1 MSNLNYKPCHIPLKY
16 RCAIKKSD
24 HIRSTYLR
32 LSGGVCS
39 RQAVEAGKALNSSL
53 AFVPKA
59 GLQVHCTQEPSY
71 QLKPGDYASHCSES
85 VERVHRKNHKSHRS
99 AMEDVVRNFEE
110 IDKILEETK
119 FNMKQSSNT
128 DVQHRPGP
136 YNINIVKETPPA
148 WKEVGD
154 LRRESPREGVLWCSF
169 VYFASCFNNF
179 LSRPQRQFV
188 LLMAFS
194 YV

>member
-1 MSNLNYKPCHIPLKY
+1 M
-16 RCAIKKSD
+16 
-24 HIRSTYLR
+24 
-32 LSGGVCS
+32 GVCS

-85 VERVHRKNHKSHRS
+85 VERVHRKNHKNHRS

-119 FNMKQSSNT
+119 FNMKQSSIT
-128 DVQHRPGP
+128 DGQHRPGP
-136 YNINIVKETPPA
+136 YNINIARETPPA

-154 LRRESPREGVLWCSF
+154 LSGESPHEGVLWFSF
-169 VYFASCFNNF
+169 MYFDSCFNNF
-179 LSRPQRQFV
+179 LSWPEAICSVDGLSPMYSDMLWGCLNPR
-188 LLMAFS
+188 S
-194 YV
+194 